1 MPVRLEV
8 FNVLGQRIAILVDGE
23 RSGGFHTARWDGTN
37 EAGQA
42 VAAGIYLYRLSG
54 DGVQMTRSMALIDG
68 QAGIP
73 AVSAGGLP
81 MGETEAPQATSV
93 YGLTVSGPGL
103 IPFVDP
109 AFRVEDGGMV
119 NIVVEA
125 SAGLARAKTALSCGV
140 SGDVDA
146 NKRVDIFD
154 ALYVALYSGDTSTVM
169 PNNGDI
175 SQGDVNADGQ
185 INFTD
190 AYLIASWL
198 TDSSDPMLP
207 AGIGETVC
215 SDRAALVTLYKATNG
230 ANWKNKANWLSDQ
243 PLNEWSGV
251 TADSTGRV
259 ISLILDENALSG
271 ALPESLGS
279 LTNLQTLRLSGNALS
294 GGLPESL
301 GDLTNLQRLDLGD
314 NQLSGSLP
322 SELVNLTNLEDLDL
336 SDTQLCAPTDAGFQ
350 TWLKGIE
357 TRVGVVNCGLSS
369 IVKLTQNANLDN
381 HPAYSPDGR
390 KIAFVST
397 RDHGSSLYVNYEI
410 YVMNADGSNPVRLTN
425 NSVYDDRPDWSPD
438 SSKVVF
444 SSTRDNSGGEIYVMN
459 ANGSNPVRLTKN
471 SVQAYAPVSS
481 PDGSKIAFTS
491 NTRSGGGG
499 EIYVMD
505 ADGSNPRNLTKN
517 GDDYFEAYPAW
528 SPDGTKIAFYSNG
541 RVYEIHVMD
550 ADGSNRVTL
559 RSTGQVFDLSWSP
572 DGTKIAFVA
581 RSNIYVMD
589 ADGSNLVQLTES
601 NDIGLFGIDWS
612 PDGSKLVFISNRDG
626 DDDIYVAEYR
636 D

>member
-1 MPVRLEV
+1 
-8 FNVLGQRIAILVDGE
+8 
-23 RSGGFHTARWDGTN
+23 
-37 EAGQA
+37 
-42 VAAGIYLYRLSG
+42 
-54 DGVQMTRSMALIDG
+54 MALIDG
-68 QAGIP
+68 QAGIS

-81 MGETEAPQATSV
+81 MGGTEAPQAASV

-125 SAGLARAKTALSCGV
+125 SARLARAKTALSCGV

-169 PNNGDI
+169 PNSGDI

-215 SDRAALVTLYKATNG
+215 SNRAALVALYKATNG
-230 ANWKNKANWLSDQ
+230 ANWKNKANWLSGQ
-243 PLNEWSGV
+243 PLNEWFGV

-259 ISLILDENALSG
+259 ISLILDENGLSG
-271 ALPESLGS
+271 SLPESLGS

-322 SELVNLTNLEDLDL
+322 SELVNLTNLEDLGL

-357 TRVGVVNCGLSS
+357 TKGGVVNCGLPS
-369 IVKLTQNANLDN
+369 IVKLTQNASLDN

-390 KIAFVST
+390 KIAFVS
-397 RDHGSSLYVNYEI
+397 
-410 YVMNADGSNPVRLTN
+410 
-425 NSVYDDRPDWSPD
+425 
-438 SSKVVF
+438 
-444 SSTRDNSGGEIYVMN
+444 
-459 ANGSNPVRLTKN
+459 
-471 SVQAYAPVSS
+471 
-481 PDGSKIAFTS
+481 

-499 EIYVMD
+499 EIYVMN
-505 ADGSNPRNLTKN
+505 ANGSNPRNLTKN

-581 RSNIYVMD
+581 SYNIYVMD

-626 DDDIYVAEYR
+626 DYDIYVAEYR